1 MFFITTQVPAG
12 EGSVIVAIAIS
23 LLASAF
29 AMMLYGVMWSILNE
43 IDIPISYAATAIGL
57 ASMVIYLPDLFVP
70 AMIGNWLDIYGEE
83 AGYFRM
89 FIFFG
94 ICCIVAVILS
104 LTLAK
109 KVRTLNEA
117 KKDVTAQ

>member
-1 MFFITTQVPAG
+1 M
-12 EGSVIVAIAIS
+12 
-23 LLASAF
+23 LASAF

-43 IDIPISYAATAIGL
+43 INIPISYAATAIGL

-70 AMIGNWLDIYGEE
+70 AMIGGWLDNLGEE

-94 ICCIVAVILS
+94 ICCVLAVVLS

-109 KVRTLNEA
+109 KVKSLNAA
-117 KKDVTAQ
+117 KNENAPETK

>member
-1 MFFITTQVPAG
+1 M
-12 EGSVIVAIAIS
+12 IS

-43 IDIPISYAATAIGL
+43 IDIPISYAATAIGIS
-57 ASMVIYLPDLFVP
+57 SMVIYLPDLFVP
-70 AMIGNWLDIYGEE
+70 AMIGSWLDNYGEE

-94 ICCIVAVILS
+94 ICCMLAVVLS
-104 LTLAK
+104 LTLAERVK
-109 KVRTLNEA
+109 MMKAA
-117 KKDVTAQ
+117 KKIK